1 VRSARRLWLATAL
14 VSALGVGSC
23 LGDPND
29 TLPSAAEAKLLL
41 RADLSAT
48 AVATLV
54 VEVTAPDITQALLF
68 NIGIVAGAAAGT
80 ITIPAGSDRTITI
93 RAYDAGGV
101 QTHSGLLTVDVQPG
115 TNPSIALVLTPL
127 TGDAPID
134 VTLGSFT
141 VTVTPAADSLLVGD
155 TITLTATI
163 LDAGGTPVAGQVV
176 WGILDPRV
184 ASVVSTGTQ
193 TGRVTAIRP
202 GQTTV
207 VATYGGTAGPAVVA
221 VLGAPVVF
229 VGAGDIASCGGSN
242 RAEGTAQLL
251 DAIAGTVFTLGD
263 NAYPSGTADEFA
275 NCYHPKW
282 GRHKARTRPSPGN
295 HDYDQPGAGPYY
307 AYFGAS
313 AGDSGKGYFSFDLGE
328 WHIISLNSNIS
339 MSAGSPQEQWLRAD
353 LAASTKQCT
362 LAYWHHSR
370 FSSSATHGSST
381 APRPLWQ
388 ALYAAEAD
396 IVLTAHDHL
405 YERFAPQTPD
415 GVADAAR
422 GIRAFVVGT
431 GGASLYTF
439 TAPVANS
446 EVRNSI
452 TWGVLKL
459 TLSAAAYSWEFVPIA
474 GQTFTDSGSG
484 TCH

>member
-1 VRSARRLWLATAL
+1 MRSIRRLRFAAAL
-14 VSALGVGSC
+14 VSTLGLASC
-23 LGDPND
+23 LSEPTD
-29 TLPSAAEAKLLL
+29 TRPSPADAKLLL

-48 AVATLV
+48 ATVATLV
-54 VEVTAPDITQALLF
+54 VEVSAPDIDPALLF

-80 ITIPAGSDRTITI
+80 ITIPSGSDRTITI

-101 QTHSGLLTVDVQPG
+101 QTHSGSVTVNVRPG
-115 TNPSIALVLTPL
+115 TNPSMAIVLTPL
-127 TGDAPID
+127 TGDAPIE

-163 LDAGGTPVAGQVV
+163 LDANGLQVSGQVV
-176 WGILDPRV
+176 WGALAPRV

-207 VATYGGTAGPAVVA
+207 VATYGGTAAPADVA
-221 VLGAPVVF
+221 VLGWGF
-229 VGAGDIASCGGSN
+229 VGAGDIASCGSAG
-242 RAEGTAQLL
+242 RDEETAELL
-251 DAIAGTVFTLGD
+251 DAIGGTVFTLGD
-263 NAYPSGTADEFA
+263 NAYPDGTAANFA
-275 NCYHPKW
+275 DCYEPTW

-295 HDYDQPGAGPYY
+295 HDYHTPGATPYY

-313 AGDSGKGYFSFDLGE
+313 AGDSGKGYYSFDLGD
-328 WHIISLNSNIS
+328 WHIISLNSNID
-339 MSAGSPQEQWLRAD
+339 MSAGSAQEQWLRAD
-353 LAASTKQCT
+353 LAASAKQCT

-370 FSSSATHGSST
+370 FSSGTNHGSST
-381 APRPLWQ
+381 APQPLWQ
-388 ALYAAEAD
+388 ALYDYNAD
-396 IVLTAHDHL
+396 IVLSAHDHI

-422 GIRAFVVGT
+422 GIRAFVAGT
-431 GGASLYTF
+431 GGASLYTIE
-439 TAPVANS
+439 TPEANS
-446 EVRNSI
+446 EVRNND

-459 TLSAAAYSWEFVPIA
+459 TLSAGVYSWEFVPVA
-474 GQTFTDSGSG
+474 GMTFTDSGSG
-484 TCH
+484 ACH

>member
-1 VRSARRLWLATAL
+1 MHCTRRLWFAAAL
-14 VSALGVGSC
+14 VSTLSLGSC
-23 LGDPND
+23 LSEPTD
-29 TLPSAAEAKLLL
+29 TRPQPDAKLLL
-41 RADLSAT
+41 RADLSGT

-54 VEVTAPDITQALLF
+54 VEVTAPDIAPALVF

-101 QTHSGLLTVDVQPG
+101 ETHSGSVTVNVQPG
-115 TNPSIALVLTPL
+115 PNPSIAIVLTPL
-127 TGDAPID
+127 SGDAPIQ

-141 VTVTPAADSLLVGD
+141 VTVTPAANWLLVGD

-163 LDAGGTPVAGQVV
+163 LDANNLPVSGQVV
-176 WGILDPRV
+176 WGAIAPGV

-202 GQTTV
+202 GRTTV
-207 VATYGGTAGPAVVA
+207 VATYGGTAAPADVEVPA
-221 VLGAPVVF
+221 VF
-229 VGAGDIASCGGSN
+229 VGAGDIAGCGGAG
-242 RAEGTAQLL
+242 RDEETAELL

-263 NAYPSGTADEFA
+263 NAYPDGTAENYAD
-275 NCYHPKW
+275 CYEPTW
-282 GRHKARTRPSPGN
+282 GRHKARTWPTSGN
-295 HDYDQPGAGPYY
+295 HDYHIPGAPAYY

-313 AGDSGKGYFSFDLGE
+313 AGDSGQGYYSFDLGN
-328 WHIISLNSNIS
+328 WHIISLNSNID
-339 MSAGSPQEQWLRAD
+339 MSAGSVQEQWLRAD

-370 FSSSATHGSST
+370 FSSGTNHGTST
-381 APRPLWQ
+381 RPQPLWQ
-388 ALYAAEAD
+388 ALYDAGAD
-396 IVLTAHDHL
+396 IVLSAHDHI

-422 GIRAFVVGT
+422 GIRAFVAGT
-431 GGASLYTF
+431 GGASLYTIE
-439 TAPVANS
+439 TPEANS
-446 EVRNSI
+446 EVRNTD

-459 TLSAAAYSWEFVPIA
+459 TLSTGAYSWEFVPVA
-474 GQTFTDSGSG
+474 GMTFTDSGSG
-484 TCH
+484 ACH